1 MPNKKLTVLNPNK
14 EGYFTGLKD
23 CRIYYQSW
31 VPDGG
36 IRAVLL
42 VAHGFAEH
50 SGRYGNLVSYFV
62 PRGWA
67 VYIPDHRGHGKS
79 GGERVQVDRFSD
91 YVDDLK
97 TMFAIARKEDPEKKV
112 FLVGHSMGS
121 AISLL
126 YAARF
131 QDELAGLVTSGGGIN
146 RPGETQPPRPA
157 GQPLD
162 TGFLSRDPEVI
173 KAYVS
178 DPLVYRGAIPPR
190 LGEMM
195 SDVAAAAPL
204 IKLPALIMA
213 GDAVADGTRSRTL
226 FEALGSKDKTL
237 KLYSGLRHEIFNE
250 PEHPQ
255 VMADMAAWLDT
266 RV

>member
-1 MPNKKLTVLNPNK
+1 MHR
-14 EGYFTGLKD
+14 ECRFRGLKD
-23 CRIYYQSW
+23 FSIYYQSW
-31 VPDGG
+31 LPDGAV
-36 IRAVLL
+36 RAVLL

-50 SGRYGNLVSYFV
+50 SGRYGNLVSYFL
-62 PRGWA
+62 PLGWA
-67 VYIPDHRGHGKS
+67 IYIPDHRGHGKS
-79 GGERVQVDRFSD
+79 DGERVQVERFSD

-97 TMFAIARKEDPEKKV
+97 TMFDIIRLENPEKDV

-146 RPGETQPPRPA
+146 RQGETQPPRPA

-178 DPLVYRGAIPPR
+178 DPLVYHGPIPPR
-190 LGEMM
+190 LGGMM
-195 SDVAAAAPL
+195 SDVAAAVPF
-204 IKLPALIMA
+204 IRIPALIMA
-213 GDAVADGTRSRTL
+213 GDAVTDGARSRTL
-226 FEALGSKDKTL
+226 FELLGSSDKTL
-237 KLYSGLRHEIFNE
+237 KVYQGLRHEIFNE
-250 PEHPQ
+250 PEHLR
-255 VMADMAAWLDT
+255 VFGDMSAWFDRHL
-266 RV
+266 

>member
-1 MPNKKLTVLNPNK
+1 MHR
-14 EGYFTGLKD
+14 EGYFKGLKD
-23 CRIYYQSW
+23 FRIYYQTW
-31 VPDGG
+31 VPDDA

-50 SGRYGNLVSYFV
+50 SGRYGNLVNHFV

-79 GGERVQVDRFSD
+79 DGQRVQVDRFSD
-91 YVDDLK
+91 YVDDLR
-97 TMFAIARKEDPEKKV
+97 TMFDTVRKENPEKKV

-126 YAARF
+126 FAARF

-162 TGFLSRDPEVI
+162 TSFLSRDPQVI
-173 KAYVS
+173 RAYVS
-178 DPLVYRGAIPPR
+178 DPLVYRGPIPAR
-190 LGEMM
+190 LGGMM

-204 IKLPALIMA
+204 IKLPALVMA
-213 GDAVADGTRSRTL
+213 GDAVPDGARSRVL
-226 FEALGSKDKTL
+226 FESLASKDKTL
-237 KLYSGLRHEIFNE
+237 KLYPGLRHEIFNE
-250 PEHPQ
+250 PEYPQ
-255 VMADMAAWLDT
+255 VMADMAAWLDG

>member
-1 MPNKKLTVLNPNK
+1 MHK
-14 EGYFTGLKD
+14 EGYFNGLKGY
-23 CRIYYQSW
+23 RIYYQAW
-31 VPDGG
+31 LPEDYA
-36 IRAVLL
+36 RAVLL

-50 SGRYGNLVSYFV
+50 SGRYGNLVNYFV

-67 VYIPDHRGHGKS
+67 VYVPDHRGHGKS
-79 GGERVQVDRFSD
+79 DGERVQVDQFSE

-97 TMFAIARKEDPEKKV
+97 MMFDIARKENPGKKV

-131 QDELAGLVTSGGGIN
+131 QGELAGLVTSGGGIN

-162 TGFLSRDPEVI
+162 TGFLSRDPDVI
-173 KAYVS
+173 RAYVS
-178 DPLVYRGAIPPR
+178 DPLVYHGPIPPR
-190 LGEMM
+190 LGGMM
-195 SDVAAAAPL
+195 SEVAGAAPL
-204 IKLPALIMA
+204 IGLPALIMA
-213 GDAVADGTRSRTL
+213 GDDVPDGARSRAL
-226 FEALGSKDKTL
+226 FESLGSKDKTL
-237 KLYSGLRHEIFNE
+237 KLYAGLRHEIFNE

-255 VMADMAAWLDT
+255 VLADMAAWLDR

>member
-1 MPNKKLTVLNPNK
+1 MHR

-23 CRIYYQSW
+23 FRIYYQSW
-31 VPDGG
+31 LPDGP

-50 SGRYGNLVSYFV
+50 SGRYGNLVSYFL

-67 VYIPDHRGHGKS
+67 IYIPDHRGHGRS
-79 GGERVQVDRFSD
+79 DGERVQVDRFSD

-97 TMFAIARKEDPEKKV
+97 TMFDIVRKENPGKKV
-112 FLVGHSMGS
+112 FLVGNSMGS
-121 AISLL
+121 AIALF

-173 KAYVS
+173 KAYVI
-178 DPLVYRGAIPPR
+178 DPLVYRGPVPSR
-190 LGEMM
+190 TGGMM
-195 SDVAAAAPL
+195 SDVAEVVPL

-237 KLYSGLRHEIFNE
+237 KLYPGLRHEIFNE
-250 PEHPQ
+250 PEYPQ
-255 VMADMAAWLDT
+255 VMADMAAWLDV

>member
-1 MPNKKLTVLNPNK
+1 MHR
-14 EGYFTGLKD
+14 EGYFKGLKD
-23 CRIYYQSW
+23 FRIYYQSW
-31 VPDGG
+31 LPDGS

-67 VYIPDHRGHGKS
+67 AYIPDHRGHGKS
-79 GGERVQVDRFSD
+79 DGERVQVDRFSD

-97 TMFAIARKEDPEKKV
+97 TMSDIARKENPEKKV

-162 TGFLSRDPEVI
+162 TGFLSRDPDVI

-178 DPLVYRGAIPPR
+178 DPLVYRGPIPPR
-190 LGEMM
+190 LGGMM

-213 GDAVADGTRSRTL
+213 GDAVADGARSRTL
-226 FEALGSKDKTL
+226 FESLGSKDKTL
-237 KLYSGLRHEIFNE
+237 KLYPGLRHEIFNE

-255 VMADMAAWLDT
+255 VMADMAAWLD
-266 RV
+266 RRI

>member
-1 MPNKKLTVLNPNK
+1 MHR
-14 EGYFTGLKD
+14 EGYFKGLKD
-23 CRIYYQSW
+23 FRIYYQSW
-31 VPDGG
+31 LPEGQM
-36 IRAVLL
+36 RAALL

-50 SGRYGNLVSYFV
+50 SGRYGNLISYFV

-67 VYIPDHRGHGKS
+67 AYIPDHRGHGKS
-79 GGERVQVDRFSD
+79 DGERVQVDRFSD

-97 TMFAIARKEDPEKKV
+97 TMFDIVRKENPDKKV

-178 DPLVYRGAIPPR
+178 DPLVYRGPIPPR
-190 LGEMM
+190 LGGMM
-195 SDVAAAAPL
+195 SDVAAAVPL
-204 IKLPALIMA
+204 ISLPALIMA
-213 GDAVADGTRSRTL
+213 GDDVPDGERSRTL
-226 FEALGSKDKTL
+226 FESLGSKDKTL
-237 KLYSGLRHEIFNE
+237 KLYAGLRHEIFNE
-250 PEHPQ
+250 PEHLQ
-255 VMADMAAWLDT
+255 VMADMTAWLD
-266 RV
+266 RHL